1 MSKDNDYEP
10 GYGCNPISFRTGT
23 IYIPRKTVRMKGSD
37 LIGSHEYSHAMTDAK
52 RIKKLDKGTMLEVL
66 KANKAISKED
76 GFDKLSRDAIRKNK
90 IKNKHDK
97 KPDEMRADYY
107 AITTTKGENNS
118 NRLRKILNEQSRR
131 EYQSMHDKTAN
142 KANKA
147 KDIIESDDCEL
158 PKVKK
163 KIYTKALSR
172 ITKSSDKRSKK
183 LMDKTKKVNLTRQK
197 TNDYIVSKKK
207 EK

>member
-1 MSKDNDYEP
+1 MKN
-10 GYGCNPISFRTGT
+10 RT
-23 IYIPRKTVRMKGSD
+23 K
-37 LIGSHEYSHAMTDAK
+37 
-52 RIKKLDKGTMLEVL
+52 
-66 KANKAISKED
+66 
-76 GFDKLSRDAIRKNK
+76 FDKNK